1 MASKLGLAGGIPE
14 RRIRPIW
21 DAIDSRQLKNALKH
35 CTTLLSKYPNSPYAL
50 ALKALVLER
59 MGKAEEAFSVCL
71 SAKELLYTN
80 DSVLIDDLTLST
92 LQIVFQRLD
101 HLDMATSCYE
111 YACGK
116 FPNNLDLMM
125 GLFNC
130 YVREYSFVK
139 QQQIAIKMYKIVGEE
154 RFLLW
159 AVCSIQL
166 QVLCSNG
173 GEKLLLLA
181 EGLLKKH
188 IASHSLHEPEAVIVY
203 ISLLEQQSKYG
214 DALEL
219 LTGKFGSLIMAEVD
233 RLRLQ
238 GRLLARGGD
247 YAAAAS
253 VFQKVLELS
262 PDDWEC
268 FHHYLGCLLE
278 DDSSL
283 CKGANNDS
291 TYPLKLMHSQVS
303 HMTDEA
309 FGSRLSNAS
318 SLVQKLLTEA
328 SDDTVRCPYLANI
341 EIEKRKLLH
350 GKGDVD
356 KLLEALVQYFFRF
369 GHLACFASDVE
380 FFLHIL
386 DLDKK
391 TQLLEKLMECCE
403 SIPTNPRKTLGQ
415 HISVFK
421 IQNIVGSMVTHPTN
435 ELETI
440 AVKMT
445 QMYCENLPLSKDL
458 DAQESMYGEDL
469 LSMACDLLVQLFWR
483 TRHIGYLVESIMIL
497 EFGLTVRRHVWQ
509 YKILLLHLYSFWNS
523 LPLAYEWYKTL
534 DVKNILLETVSHH
547 ILPQML
553 ASPLLADST
562 DILRDYLRFMDD
574 QFRESA
580 DLTFLAYRH
589 RSYSKVVEF
598 VQFKER
604 LQQSSQYL
612 MAKIEIPILQLKQ
625 KANNI
630 EEVEGILECSKQGV
644 QFLELSDEIGSKP
657 LTFNEE
663 LQLRPWWT
671 PTYDKNYL
679 LEPFEGVSYCT
690 GQTLD
695 DQIKESQA
703 KVVKTIEKRSLLP
716 RIVYLS
722 IQCASSSVKG
732 SVEANGSVLDP
743 NLSSELRLLLGRY
756 ANILGFSFQDAIEL
770 AFDIS
775 SGLKDAEAWSCNLT
789 DWMNFLVFL
798 NAWNLYSHEVDR
810 DSNKHG
816 TTWLLV
822 NLILKKYI
830 LDKVRSMGPLESSP
844 GCDLPH
850 LVLLVTEP
858 LAWHIMV
865 IQSCARLLLPSGK
878 RKKKGG
884 PSEHCNV
891 ELSQEVQDSIR
902 SVCEV
907 IELVRQW
914 LNQQIGKSDNDKS
927 EIILSSLQK
936 DGELGPGKVY
946 RVLGTLTSSPTIDKG
961 LGDRITRAL
970 QSWSPA
976 DITGRIITSQRTA
989 LSNFLRICDS
999 KIKSLEELKAHL

>member
-1 MASKLGLAGGIPE
+1 MASKFGLAGGIPE
-14 RRIRPIW
+14 RRVRPIW
-21 DAIDSRQLKNALKH
+21 DAIDSRQFKNALKH
-35 CTTLLSKYPNSPYAL
+35 CTPLLSKYPNSPYAL

-71 SAKELLYTN
+71 NAKELLYTN

-116 FPNNLDLMM
+116 FPTNLDLMM

-166 QVLCSNG
+166 QVLCGNG

-188 IASHSLHEPEAVIVY
+188 IASHSLHEPEALIVY

-219 LTGKFGSLIMAEVD
+219 LTGKFGSLIMTEVD

-247 YAAAAS
+247 YAAATS
-253 VFQKVLELS
+253 IFQKVLELC

-268 FHHYLGCLLE
+268 FLHYLGCLLE
-278 DDSSL
+278 DDGSL
-283 CKGANNDS
+283 CMGTKNDS
-291 TYPLKLMHSQVS
+291 TYPLKSMDSHVS
-303 HMTDEA
+303 HLTDEA

-341 EIEKRKLLH
+341 EIERRKLLH
-350 GKGDVD
+350 GKGDAN
-356 KLLEALVQYFFRF
+356 KLTQVVIEYFFRF

-380 FFLHIL
+380 TFLHIL

-403 SIPTNPRKTLGQ
+403 PIPTNPRKTLGQ
-415 HISVFK
+415 HITVFK
-421 IQNIVGSMVTHPTN
+421 IQNIVGSMFTLPLN
-435 ELETI
+435 ELETT

-445 QMYCENLPLSKDL
+445 QLYCENLPLSKEL

-469 LSMACDLLVQLFWR
+469 LSMACNLLVQLFWR

-497 EFGLTVRRHVWQ
+497 EFGLAVRRHIWQ
-509 YKILLLHLYSFWNS
+509 YKILLLHLYSHWNS

-534 DVKNILLETVSHH
+534 DVKNILLESVSHH

-553 ASPLLADST
+553 SSPLWADST

-574 QFRESA
+574 HFRESA

-589 RSYSKVVEF
+589 RSYSKVIEF

-612 MAKIEIPILQLKQ
+612 MAKIETPILQLKQ

-630 EEVEGILECSKQGV
+630 EEEEGILESLKHGV
-644 QFLELSDEIGSKP
+644 QFLELSDEIGSKS

-671 PTYDKNYL
+671 PTCDKNYL
-679 LEPFEGVSYCT
+679 LEPFEGSSYCT
-690 GQTLD
+690 RETLY
-695 DQIKESQA
+695 DQIKQSQA
-703 KVVKTIEKRSLLP
+703 KVVKTIEKRSFLP
-716 RIVYLS
+716 RMIYLS
-722 IQCASSSVKG
+722 IQCASSAVKE
-732 SVEANGSVLDP
+732 SVEANGVVFDP
-743 NLSSELRLLLGRY
+743 KLSSEMRLLLDRY
-756 ANILGFSFQDAIEL
+756 ANILGFSFQDAVGL

-775 SGLKDAEAWSCNLT
+775 SGLKDSGFYM
-789 DWMNFLVFL
+789 D
-798 NAWNLYSHEVDR
+798 HEKHLDVDHIEP
-810 DSNKHG
+810 DFY
-816 TTWLLV
+816 
-822 NLILKKYI
+822 LIFSY
-830 LDKVRSMGPLESSP
+830 
-844 GCDLPH
+844 
-850 LVLLVTEP
+850 
-858 LAWHIMV
+858 A
-865 IQSCARLLLPSGK
+865 
-878 RKKKGG
+878 
-884 PSEHCNV
+884 
-891 ELSQEVQDSIR
+891 
-902 SVCEV
+902 
-907 IELVRQW
+907 
-914 LNQQIGKSDNDKS
+914 
-927 EIILSSLQK
+927 
-936 DGELGPGKVY
+936 
-946 RVLGTLTSSPTIDKG
+946 
-961 LGDRITRAL
+961 
-970 QSWSPA
+970 
-976 DITGRIITSQRTA
+976 
-989 LSNFLRICDS
+989 
-999 KIKSLEELKAHL
+999 